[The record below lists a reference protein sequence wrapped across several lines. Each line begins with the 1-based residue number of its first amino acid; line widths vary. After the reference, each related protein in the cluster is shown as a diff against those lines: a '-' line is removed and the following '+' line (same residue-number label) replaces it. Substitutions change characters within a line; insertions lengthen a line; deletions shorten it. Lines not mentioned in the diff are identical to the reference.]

1 MLRLLGHSKT
11 TCTGVSRRDLL
22 LAGMLGAGVSPLS
35 SGALSTSALAADSL
49 ARIAPRAKS
58 VICLFLFGGWS
69 QYETFDPK
77 PEAPVEIRGPYQAI
91 PSTVP
96 GVSVCEHLP
105 RLARQMH
112 RLALVRSVTSDDANH
127 NTSLILTGRQ
137 AVNGG
142 TATKGFNTG
151 IPFDWPFFMSALQ
164 SLEAPRLPDPAAG
177 LPNNLCLP
185 NRLGRLEGYWRTG
198 PYGGFLGSRFDP
210 VYTQFGQNGQKLFQ
224 PRGVEAGS
232 LSFTPAGAAL
242 GPQMTLDTLAQR
254 TSLLQQLDAARGD
267 LLRSKRTDSWS
278 QSHQQSLDL
287 LTSTRFRAALDL
299 AQEPASTRDRYGW
312 NLFGQ
317 SVLSA
322 RRLVEA
328 GVPLV
333 TAIWDCTLE
342 GPDITG
348 LSWDTH
354 WDHFQACEGWLLPGF
369 DLALSA
375 LLDDLVDR
383 GLFDETLVVVLSE
396 MGRTP
401 KINSRAGRDHW
412 VGTYPALFA
421 GAGITP
427 GAVHGRSDATGSYV
441 AESPVKPV
449 DLLATTYTLCG
460 IGPETHVT
468 DHLGRPLSLFGDG
481 AAIREIL
488 A

>member
-1 MLRLLGHSKT
+1 MLRILGNQKSN
-11 TCTGVSRRDLL
+11 CLGWNRRELL
-22 LAGMLGAGVSPLS
+22 LAGLLG
-35 SGALSTSALAADSL
+35 SGLASRPTPALAE
-49 ARIAPRAKS
+49 IAPRAKS

-69 QYETFDPK
+69 QFETFDPK
-77 PEAPVEIRGPYQAI
+77 PGAPVEIRGPYQAI
-91 PSTVP
+91 PSTLP
-96 GVSVCEHLP
+96 GVPVCEHLP
-105 RLARQMH
+105 RLARHMH
-112 RLALVRSVTSDDANH
+112 RLALIRSVTSDDANH

-164 SLEAPRLPDPAAG
+164 SRRAPRPVEPASG

-210 VYTQFGQNGQKLFQ
+210 LCTQFGLNGQKLFQ
-224 PRGVEAGS
+224 PRGVDAET
-232 LSFTPAGAAL
+232 LSFSPAGAAL

-254 TSLLQQLDAARGD
+254 SSLLAQLDAARGD
-267 LLRSKRTDSWS
+267 LLRSKQTDSWNAS
-278 QSHQQSLDL
+278 QRQSFDL
-287 LTSTRFRAALDL
+287 LTSTRFRTALDL
-299 AQEPASTRDRYGW
+299 AQETPATRDRYGW

-342 GPDITG
+342 GPDIAG

-369 DLALSA
+369 DLALAA

-383 GLFDETLVVVLSE
+383 GLLDETLVVVLSE

-421 GAGITP
+421 GGGTIP
-427 GAVHGRSDATGSYV
+427 GAVHGRSDATGAYV
-441 AESPVKPV
+441 AENPVKPT
-449 DLLATTYTLCG
+449 DLLATAYTLCG
-460 IGPETHVT
+460 VGPEAHIT
-468 DHLGRPLSLFGDG
+468 DQLGRPLSLYGDG
-481 AAIREIL
+481 VAIREIL

>member
-1 MLRLLGHSKT
+1 
-11 TCTGVSRRDLL
+11 
-22 LAGMLGAGVSPLS
+22 
-35 SGALSTSALAADSL
+35 
-49 ARIAPRAKS
+49 
-58 VICLFLFGGWS
+58 
-69 QYETFDPK
+69 
-77 PEAPVEIRGPYQAI
+77 
-91 PSTVP
+91 
-96 GVSVCEHLP
+96 
-105 RLARQMH
+105 MH
-112 RLALVRSVTSDDANH
+112 RLALIRSVTSDDANH

-142 TATKGFNTG
+142 TATKGFNSG

-164 SLEAPRLPDPAAG
+164 SCKAPRPVEPTSG

-210 VYTQFGQNGQKLFQ
+210 LCTQFGQNGQKLFQ
-224 PRGVEAGS
+224 PRGVDAET
-232 LSFTPAGAAL
+232 LSFSPAGAAL
-242 GPQMTLDTLAQR
+242 GPQMTLDTLVQR
-254 TSLLQQLDAARGD
+254 SSLLAQLEAARGD
-267 LLRSKRTDSWS
+267 ILRSKQTDSWNAS
-278 QSHQQSLDL
+278 QRQSFDL
-287 LTSTRFRAALDL
+287 LTSTRFRNALDL
-299 AQEPASTRDRYGW
+299 SRETLATRDRYGW

-342 GPDITG
+342 GPDIAG

-354 WDHFQACEGWLLPGF
+354 WDHFQACQGWLLPGF

-383 GLFDETLVVVLSE
+383 GLLEETLVVVLSE

-421 GAGITP
+421 GGGTIP
-427 GAVHGRSDATGSYV
+427 GAVHGRSDPTGAYV
-441 AESPVKPV
+441 AENPVKPT
-449 DLLATTYTLCG
+449 DLLATAYTLCG
-460 IGPETHVT
+460 VGPEAHIT